1 MCQKLPQGN
10 QPSTASLLV
19 GNQAE
24 ASHKEYVEPTE
35 GRNVR
40 QTLCQASARQPKQRA
55 TAARYLASAVTNPLP
70 HRCWLETKQKQ
81 AHKEYVEPTEGQNV
95 RQTLWQAPPR
105 QPTLYRIAAG
115 WKPSGSR
122 PQRIRRT
129 DRRSERPTNI
139 VSKLPQGNQPSTAQP
154 LAGNQAEASH
164 KEYVEPTG
172 GRNVRQTLCQASARQ
187 PKQRATAARYL
198 DKPLASPVT
207 NPLPHRC
214 WRTCALAT
222 LPPLHN
228 LLSHHPATWTSRW
241 LGGTSEGSEGR
252 PAKTQARDAA
262 YKRRRFRDDQTVT
275 HA

>member
-139 VSKLPQGNQPSTAQP
+139 VSKLPQGNQPSTAP
-154 LAGNQAEASH
+154 LLAGNQAEAGH
-164 KEYVEPTG
+164 KEYVEPTE
-172 GRNVRQTLCQASARQ
+172 GRNVRQTLCRSFRKA
-187 PKQRATAARYL
+187 
-198 DKPLASPVT
+198 T
-207 NPLPHRC
+207 NPLPHSRSLETK
-214 WRTCALAT
+214 RKQAT
-222 LPPLHN
+222 KNTWNRPEVGTSDKHCVKLPQGNRSKGPPPH
-228 LLSHHPATWTSRW
+228 ATWTSRW
-241 LGGTSEGSEGR
+241 
-252 PAKTQARDAA
+252 
-262 YKRRRFRDDQTVT
+262 RRR
-275 HA
+275 